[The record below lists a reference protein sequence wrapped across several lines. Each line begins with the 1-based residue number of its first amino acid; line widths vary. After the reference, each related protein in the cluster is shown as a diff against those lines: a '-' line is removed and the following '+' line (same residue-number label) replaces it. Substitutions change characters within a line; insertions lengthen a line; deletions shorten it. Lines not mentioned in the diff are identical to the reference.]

1 MQILVAKDNRTYLG
15 NDDFELVER
24 KGVGHPDTICDAIA
38 ERASSSYSK
47 YCIETFET
55 GSSLV

>member
-38 ERASSSYSK
+38 ERASSDYSK
-47 YCIETFET
+47 YCMKHLKT